1 MGETGEEEDMEH
13 ERPKRIRM
21 NPDSEPV
28 VEDARLPAMDDQA
41 RSDVMGEVA
50 EAAGGRVMSEPPPS
64 GDRLMSEPPP
74 SGEEAAGEYPDME
87 PITAHPAADAE
98 SFAAGEHGEGYVR
111 LVVGVEEGNMRVIDG
126 SVVEGP
132 LVEEN
137 LTGQMAYQAIVRGR
151 RIGAEAFSDLAVEHA
166 YAPPDD
172 ESGGHSV
179 GEIASYQFVVR
190 IPRSEITLDDLSELE
205 IELVRPTTDLLSQVS
220 PRSSETF
227 DAAAATAG
235 VESPSVVA
243 RVEGVNLDELPER
256 AGQALRTGLR

>member
-50 EAAGGRVMSEPPPS
+50 EAAGGRV
-64 GDRLMSEPPP
+64 MSEPPP

>member
-1 MGETGEEEDMEH
+1 MGETGEEEDMGR

-28 VEDARLPAMDDQA
+28 IEDARLPAMDDQA

-50 EAAGGRVMSEPPPS
+50 EAAGGSVMSEPPPS

-74 SGEEAAGEYPDME
+74 SSEEAAEEYPEME
-87 PITAHPAADAE
+87 PIVAHPAADAE

-111 LVVGVEEGNMRVIDG
+111 LVVVVEEGDMRVIDG

-190 IPRSEITLDDLSELE
+190 IPRSEITLEDLPDLE
-205 IELVRPTTDLLSQVS
+205 IELVRPTSDLSSQVS
-220 PRSSETF
+220 PRSRETF
-227 DAAAATAG
+227 HEAAATAG
-235 VESPSVVA
+235 IESPSVVA
-243 RVEGVNLDELPER
+243 LVEGINLDELPER
-256 AGQALRTGLR
+256 ASESLRRGLR